1 MPLYEYRC
9 LACRRRFVQLL
20 RIAERDAPPP
30 CPHCGAQQAQR
41 LVSRVARLRTEDQLL
56 DDLADRMEMAGDPDD
71 PRTMRQFIHEM
82 SAAIDEDPHEMEAL
96 FEEELSASSDL
107 SNQSDGSDEMD

>member
-56 DDLADRMEMAGDPDD
+56 DDLADRHGDGRR
-71 PRTMRQFIHEM
+71 PRRP
-82 SAAIDEDPHEMEAL
+82 PHHAPVYP
-96 FEEELSASSDL
+96 
-107 SNQSDGSDEMD
+107 